1 MVAASGG
8 NGVSARSPVAEEW
21 CLGAVTKG
29 RDKGKKRLIH
39 VMSILAPLAVRVAV
53 VGAVGVCAQKLVE
66 VDSKLGLVLKE
77 DTMES
82 KKDAVVAG
90 GNVQHHHHS
99 ANGLNG
105 ANVQSLVE
113 LERCISRAGEAL
125 GEVTTLKW
133 NVKIKCPYY

>member
-8 NGVSARSPVAEEW
+8 NGVSARSPVAEVW
-21 CLGAVTKG
+21 CLGAVMKG
-29 RDKGKKRLIH
+29 RDKGKKRLMH
-39 VMSILAPLAVRVAV
+39 VMSILAQPVAVRVAV

-90 GNVQHHHHS
+90 GSAQHQHHHRQDGQIQHQHQRQDGQVQHHHQCY
-99 ANGLNG
+99 ANGLDG
-105 ANVQSLVE
+105 ANVQ
-113 LERCISRAGEAL
+113 
-125 GEVTTLKW
+125 
-133 NVKIKCPYY
+133 